1 MSRPLIALP
10 MVLFCATATASAQA
24 TNDESR
30 LVVGIMGGWIGGSE
44 LWSTTQPVFAI
55 GNRTDQFL
63 LVRDLRGNIT
73 MSGQMT
79 YFARPGLGWTGEVS
93 YIGLGTR
100 DGCRIQNTSSDPFN
114 QAACNAI
121 DTRDRAASAVTA
133 AAGVVLRASS
143 RGDLQPY
150 ARANVGIALVPRS
163 TTTMVA
169 FFGED
174 DDQALVIY
182 EEDESRAAKPM
193 GALSLGLATSPRAGY
208 QLRMELRATAVQLQV
223 VNGPSPQGSLTPD
236 RGSKWSI
243 LPSISVGLD
252 VVLEK
257 RRGRRY

>member
-1 MSRPLIALP
+1 MSRPMFALPIALLIAAP
-10 MVLFCATATASAQA
+10 AASAQA

-30 LVVGIMGGWIGGSE
+30 LVVGIIGGWIGGSE
-44 LWSTTQPVFAI
+44 LWSTTQPMFAI
-55 GNRTDQFL
+55 GNQTDDFL

-79 YFARPGLGWTGEVS
+79 YFPSAGFGWTGEVS

-100 DGCRIQNTSSDPFN
+100 DGCKIQGGSSDPFN
-114 QAACNAI
+114 QAACAAI
-121 DTRDRAASAVTA
+121 DTRDRAASAVA
-133 AAGVVLRASS
+133 ASAGIVLRASS

-150 ARANVGIALVPRS
+150 LRANVGIALVPRS
-163 TTTMVA
+163 TTTMVS

-193 GALSLGLATSPRAGY
+193 GALSFGLATSPRAGY
-208 QLRMELRATAVQLQV
+208 QLRMEARATAVQLQV
-223 VNGPSPQGSLTPD
+223 VNGPAPQGSLTPD

-243 LPSISVGLD
+243 LPSVSVGLD
-252 VVLEK
+252 IVLEK